1 MPTDKPD
8 VMNPDQ
14 DSWACIPAAK
24 SRQSLPKRILIV
36 DDEPFIAQMFQ
47 RALSWQTNYEIR
59 TAFDGLQALEMLEAR
74 PVDLLI
80 TDYDMPKM
88 NGIEL
93 IQANRQQSSEAKAM
107 IITAYDGN
115 TFVGQAKRFGISTI
129 IYKPVDIR
137 TLREIVT
144 AMLA

>member
-1 MPTDKPD
+1 
-8 VMNPDQ
+8 
-14 DSWACIPAAK
+14 
-24 SRQSLPKRILIV
+24 
-36 DDEPFIAQMFQ
+36 
-47 RALSWQTNYEIR
+47 
-59 TAFDGLQALEMLEAR
+59 MLEAR